1 MDQFDQLNDEVVNYL
16 NRTENITRTLK
27 DQSGRVSDFTLGY
40 FLTQLWGAIFIAFL
54 IVMFFNVYRRMRG
67 DDKTFFKKL

>member
-1 MDQFDQLNDEVVNYL
+1 MKEYL

-27 DQSGRVSDFTLGY
+27 DTSGRVSDFTLQY

-67 DDKTFFKKL
+67 DDKTFFKKLQQKNQLKK